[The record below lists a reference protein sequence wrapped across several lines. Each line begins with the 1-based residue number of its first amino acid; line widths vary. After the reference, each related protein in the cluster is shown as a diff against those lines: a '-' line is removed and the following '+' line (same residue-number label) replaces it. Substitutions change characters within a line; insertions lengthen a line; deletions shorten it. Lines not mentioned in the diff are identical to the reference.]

1 MYKQQSCL
9 YLNVDGDTLWTMRH
23 LTIALTISV
32 LLQLFGCTGQEK
44 NMADKESD
52 DMQKLIDDFE
62 KRPIYKVLTAD
73 IINNIKDDDL
83 EQAIIDNIQSKFNAD
98 YSNEE
103 DIVRNLSLGQR
114 AFYVTWLLEAEVN
127 NGGFNQFY
135 FNSSG
140 QLADLAEDSFKIIG
154 AVKFAD
160 LVKQANSIYDDIKDD
175 LEKFNDG
182 TIESFSKSYEQNPLN
197 ELDDK
202 FYKLYKDEPL
212 GQIRIE
218 YIRENVNEFVNE

>member
-1 MYKQQSCL
+1 MKQ
-9 YLNVDGDTLWTMRH
+9 
-23 LTIALTISV
+23 LTIALMISV

-44 NMADKESD
+44 NITDKESD
-52 DMQKLIDDFE
+52 DMQELIDDFE

-73 IINNIKDDDL
+73 IIKNIDDDNL
-83 EQAIIDNIQSKFNAD
+83 EQAIADNIQTKFNED

-103 DIVRNLSLGQR
+103 EIVRNLSLGQR
-114 AFYVTWLLEAEVN
+114 AFYVTWILEAEVN

-160 LVKQANSIYDDIKDD
+160 LVKQANSVYDDIKDD

-212 GQIRIE
+212 GQIRIK